1 MKHLPRHIIGG
12 IALTNGVLMHTPD
25 AAVMGIRG
33 TDGHVYTKSWTLPD
47 KKPAHFWLMWPGIR
61 GLWLLCRT
69 ILWNSRVRAVA
80 DSISKDLQKSHG
92 GKGLSTPG
100 HAPSSLFPSL
110 GILAAFLL
118 YATVILSIN
127 AYFDLMNGNFDM
139 AQSTILVVLF
149 TFVILVVLVRR
160 AGIWTYMAY
169 HGALHQAINGF
180 ENGHL
185 SHHAIKNTWPW
196 QARCGVSVVAYVAL
210 ALIIS
215 GVFWT
220 NVSFWQS
227 ILLALVFFSV
237 SYEIVQFLDKY
248 SDTWWAKVFLAPA
261 VVMQFLVA
269 RHPSK
274 EHSEV
279 ASHVLFE
286 LEHFSK
292 DMKQHHS
299 EPLLT

>member
-33 TDGHVYTKSWTLPD
+33 TDGHVYTKSWALPER
-47 KKPAHFWLMWPGIR
+47 KSTQSWLMWPGIR
-61 GLWLLCRT
+61 GLWLLVRT

-80 DSISKDLQKSHG
+80 DSISKDLQKTSG
-92 GKGLSTPG
+92 GKGHDMPG

-118 YATVILSIN
+118 YATIILSVN
-127 AYFDLMNGNFDM
+127 AYFDLMNGNFAM
-139 AQSTILVVLF
+139 AQSTILTVLL

-180 ENGHL
+180 ESGSR
-185 SHHAIKNTWPW
+185 SHKTTSNQWPW

-210 ALIIS
+210 GLVII
-215 GVFWT
+215 GIFWT
-220 NVSFWQS
+220 DTSFWQS
-227 ILLALVFFSV
+227 ILLALILFSV
-237 SYEIVQFLDKY
+237 SYEIVQWLDRY
-248 SDTWWAKVFLAPA
+248 SDNWWARGLLAPA

-269 RHPSK
+269 RQPSK

-292 DMKQHHS
+292 DMKQHAS